1 MLSHSNVKSIKK
13 PGRYGDG
20 AGLML
25 VVSKTGAK
33 SWILRAMRDGKRRD
47 MGLGGFPKVGLADA
61 RKKAAAYLEDL
72 DAGRDPVA
80 ERRAVAAPVAPTFGQ
95 AVEAVYAA
103 NSHWSPPHASTW
115 LKSLQRHAA
124 PFWACPVDQVSRK
137 DVLAVL
143 TPLWTNTPD
152 TGRRVRGRVREVMA
166 WAVAH
171 DWRSDNPAGEQIN
184 GAIPRTRK
192 GQNHHNA
199 IDYREAPAA
208 LTAIGMCGA
217 VRLAL
222 RFAILTAARP
232 GEARG
237 ARWDEIDRDACL
249 WTIPAERMKTRT
261 AQHRVPLSRPTLAV
275 LDAARVLDDGSG
287 LVFPS
292 PIKPGCAVSD
302 MSLLRVLRSEGLD
315 KVTTVHG
322 FRSTFRDWAAETT
335 SATYAAMEMS
345 LAHAVG
351 SNAERAYARSDL
363 MDQRRTLMEA
373 WGEYLTG

>member
-1 MLSHSNVKSIKK
+1 MLSHSKAKAITK

-20 AGLML
+20 AGLYL
-25 VVSKTGAK
+25 CVSKTGAK
-33 SWILRAMRDGKRRD
+33 SWTLRVMRAGRRRD
-47 MGLGGFPKVGLADA
+47 LGLGGFPKVGLADA
-61 RKKAAAYLEDL
+61 RRKAATFLEEL

-80 ERRAVAAPVAPTFGQ
+80 ERRAVVAPSAPTFGQ

-103 NSHWSPPHASTW
+103 NSHWSQPHASSW

-143 TPLWTNTPD
+143 TPLWTNTAD

-171 DWRSDNPAGEQIN
+171 DWCSDNPAGEQIN
-184 GAIPRTRK
+184 GAIPKMRK
-192 GQNHHNA
+192 GQRHHNA
-199 IDYREAPAA
+199 IDYRDAPSA
-208 LTAIGMCGA
+208 LAAIGMGGA
-217 VRLAL
+217 VRMAL
-222 RFAILTAARP
+222 RFAVLTAARP

-237 ARWDEIDRDACL
+237 ARWSEIDLDARL

-261 AQHRVPLSRPTLAV
+261 AQHRVPLSRPALEV
-275 LDAARVLDDGSG
+275 LDAARVLDDGSD

-292 PIKPGCAVSD
+292 PVKPGCEVCD
-302 MSLLRVLRSEGLD
+302 VSLLRVLRFEGLA
-315 KVTTVHG
+315 KVTTIHG
-322 FRSTFRDWAAETT
+322 FRSTFRDWAGEQT
-335 SATYAAMEMS
+335 SASWAAMELS
-345 LAHAVG
+345 LSHSIG
-351 SNAERAYARSDL
+351 STTERAYARSDL
-363 MDQRRTLMEA
+363 MEQRRSLMEA